1 MQLIDTHTH
10 LDDPRFDSDREQV
23 IQRARQCG
31 ISHLIVP
38 AISAATW
45 QRLRD
50 ICTLYPEL
58 SPAYGLHPMFMQDHR
73 PEHTETLAKWLQQ
86 EPAVAIGECG
96 LDFHIAD
103 ADRDAQQS
111 LFELQLDLASR
122 VHLPV
127 IIHARKSVEQVLNTL
142 RNFPQVEGVLH
153 SFSGSRQQAERL
165 IGMGFRF
172 GFGGPVTY
180 SNAHRLHALVRWM
193 PLDAMLLETDSPD
206 QPDAEHRGQR
216 NEPGYLPL
224 IMNAICRL
232 KGITPDKLAARTSA
246 NARTLFRLE
255 TT

>member
-1 MQLIDTHTH
+1 MI
-10 LDDPRFDSDREQV
+10 R
-23 IQRARQCG
+23 RARQCG
-31 ISHLIVP
+31 ICHLVVP

-50 ICTLYPEL
+50 ICTPYPEL
-58 SPAYGLHPMFMQDHR
+58 SPAYGLHPMFMPDHR
-73 PEHTETLAKWLQQ
+73 PEHTEALAKWLEQ

-111 LFELQLDLASR
+111 LFESQLDLASR
-122 VHLPV
+122 FRLPV

-142 RNFPQVEGVLH
+142 RNFPRVEGVLH

-165 IGMGFRF
+165 ITMGFRF

-180 SNAHRLHALVRWM
+180 SNAHKLHALVRWM

-206 QPDAEHRGQR
+206 QPDAKHRRQR

-224 IMNAICRL
+224 IMNTICRL
-232 KGITPDKLAARTSA
+232 KGITPDNLAAQTSA
-246 NARTLFRLE
+246 NARTLFKLE
-255 TT
+255 AT